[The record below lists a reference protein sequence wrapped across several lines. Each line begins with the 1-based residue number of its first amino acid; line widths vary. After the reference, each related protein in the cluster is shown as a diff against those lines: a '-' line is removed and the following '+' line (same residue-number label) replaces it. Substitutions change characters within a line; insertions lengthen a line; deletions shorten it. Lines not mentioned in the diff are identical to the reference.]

1 MADFVYSKQIGI
13 IIVTNKV
20 IFSLD
25 LEIIKKYIKN
35 VNYIDMDNV
44 NVPQLPQSKSYLKI
58 IGILYID
65 EKTNAFITVDVV

>member
-44 NVPQLPQSKSYLKI
+44 NVPQLP
-58 IGILYID
+58 
-65 EKTNAFITVDVV
+65 